1 MTGGKDGMNKG
12 GKPPVDLM
20 RYDLLAQAALRQVVR
35 LALMRVEK
43 DGLPGDHH
51 FFISFDVR
59 HPGVELS
66 DRLRKKYSEEMTIV
80 IQHQFWDLHVYPEH
94 FEVGLSFDGIPEK
107 LVIPF
112 DAVKGFFD
120 PAVQF
125 GLQFEVAWEEPA
137 ESGPAEQRSTPQ
149 SAAADGNAP
158 ATAETAEDGS
168 GSVET
173 AAEGDGT
180 SGTGTPKVVSLD
192 AFRKK

>member
-59 HPGVELS
+59 HPGVVLS

-112 DAVKGFFD
+112 EAVKGFFD

-125 GLQFEVAWEEPA
+125 GLQFEVAWEETG
-137 ESGPAEQRSTPQ
+137 ESGSAEERSTPDTAIADRRTP
-149 SAAADGNAP
+149 AAAEAKEGETGA
-158 ATAETAEDGS
+158 AEP
-168 GSVET
+168 
-173 AAEGDGT
+173 AAEGDGD
-180 SGTGTPKVVSLD
+180 SGSGTPKVVSLD

>member
-1 MTGGKDGMNKG
+1 MNKG

-59 HPGVELS
+59 HPGVVLS

-112 DAVKGFFD
+112 EAVKGFFD

-125 GLQFEVAWEEPA
+125 GLQFEVAWEDTGE
-137 ESGPAEQRSTPQ
+137 GGSTEERGAPG
-149 SAAADGNAP
+149 ATTGNAP
-158 ATAETAEDGS
+158 AAESAEGGNGAAETAP
-168 GSVET
+168 
-173 AAEGDGT
+173 EGDGNST
-180 SGTGTPKVVSLD
+180 SETPKVVSLD

>member
-80 IQHQFWDLHVYPEH
+80 IQHQFWDLHVHPER

-107 LVIPF
+107 LVVPF
-112 DAVKGFFD
+112 EAVKGFFD

-125 GLQFEVAWEEPA
+125 GLQFEVAWEEA
-137 ESGPAEQRSTPQ
+137 DEDGATRER
-149 SAAADGNAP
+149 AAADAD
-158 ATAETAEDGS
+158 AARKDTAARAAEAGS
-168 GSVET
+168 EAADTV
-173 AAEGDGT
+173 AEGDGDGE
-180 SGTGTPKVVSLD
+180 SATPKVVSLD

>member
-80 IQHQFWDLHVYPEH
+80 IQHQFWDLHVHPEY

-107 LVIPF
+107 LVVPF
-112 DAVKGFFD
+112 EAVKGFFD

-125 GLQFEVAWEEPA
+125 GLQFEVAWEEPV
-137 ESGPAEQRSTPQ
+137 ERRETPETGTPEEDAS
-149 SAAADGNAP
+149 SAAG
-158 ATAETAEDGS
+158 TAEGRT
-168 GSVET
+168 
-173 AAEGDGT
+173 GT
-180 SGTGTPKVVSLD
+180 SGAGTEESGDSGSGTPKVVSLD

>member
-59 HPGVELS
+59 HPGVVLS

-112 DAVKGFFD
+112 EAVKGFFD

-125 GLQFEVAWEEPA
+125 GLQFEVAWEEAGKGDAAEERGAPEVATADRNTPTTAEAA
-137 ESGPAEQRSTPQ
+137 ESGT
-149 SAAADGNAP
+149 G
-158 ATAETAEDGS
+158 TA
-168 GSVET
+168 ET
-173 AAEGDGT
+173 AAEGNGD
-180 SGTGTPKVVSLD
+180 SASGTPKVVSLD

>member
-80 IQHQFWDLHVYPEH
+80 IQHQFWDLHVHPEH

-112 DAVKGFFD
+112 EAVKGFFD

-125 GLQFEVAWEEPA
+125 GLQFEVAWEVDEDGSAEEQGAPEVEGTSKDAPAAPGTAKGGTGTA
-137 ESGPAEQRSTPQ
+137 ES
-149 SAAADGNAP
+149 AADG
-158 ATAETAEDGS
+158 DGDS
-168 GSVET
+168 AS
-173 AAEGDGT
+173 
-180 SGTGTPKVVSLD
+180 GTPKVVSLD

>member
-59 HPGVELS
+59 HPGVVLS

-112 DAVKGFFD
+112 EAVKGFFD

-125 GLQFEVAWEEPA
+125 GLQFEVAWEETG
-137 ESGPAEQRSTPQ
+137 EGGSTEERSAPE
-149 SAAADGNAP
+149 AATADGNAP
-158 ATAETAEDGS
+158 AAGAAEGGNRAA
-168 GSVET
+168 ET
-173 AAEGDGT
+173 AAEGDGD
-180 SGTGTPKVVSLD
+180 SASGTPKVVSLD